1 MSLEVIRTVKLVKS
15 KTFLSQLIFTFSQ
28 VMKSSLTYPSR
39 LLSILNFKFDRNILE
54 TTSFIEENEQKLFK
68 YLHNKENSNCFLLQ

>member
-15 KTFLSQLIFTFSQ
+15 KIFLSQLIFTFSQ

-39 LLSILNFKFDRNILE
+39 LLSILKFNFDRNILE
-54 TTSFIEENEQKLFK
+54 TTSFIEENEQKLF
-68 YLHNKENSNCFLLQ
+68 

>member
-39 LLSILNFKFDRNILE
+39 LLSILKFNFDRNILE
-54 TTSFIEENEQKLFK
+54 TTSFIEENEQKLF
-68 YLHNKENSNCFLLQ
+68 